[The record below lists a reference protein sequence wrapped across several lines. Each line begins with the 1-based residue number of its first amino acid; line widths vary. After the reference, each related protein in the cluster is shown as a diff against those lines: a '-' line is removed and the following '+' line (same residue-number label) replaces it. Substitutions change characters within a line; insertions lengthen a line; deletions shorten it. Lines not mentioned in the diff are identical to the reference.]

1 MRDTDLSAVYDENA
15 AYLYAYCRFL
25 LREPADAVDALEATF
40 LLAAVPQAHPSDP
53 GLLRAWLYALARNEC
68 LRRITSGQAAA
79 AIDSVYDDA
88 ADGDASRAL
97 LRAALRGLSA
107 ADRDVIGMFW
117 HGLTVA
123 EIAAVLGITGDD
135 ALTQFSIAR
144 DRLELSAT
152 TLLTARAGREDC
164 AGLRARLGD
173 WDGHLTVLLARRLG
187 QHIGHCPICSA
198 RRRQELLPGTLLSMT
213 AGALLGGAVA
223 GETSRRAAATVGMLR
238 DQLLDTV
245 RDPSPKGTAARE
257 TAERRGGPFG
267 RSGFPSPLPAKV
279 GTLGTL
285 GISRRRFAIAGASIA
300 AVIVVVAVIASVGG
314 GQHAKPT
321 AGGARQAGL
330 TGDSGAAATAGTGLR
345 PAPDTAASGT
355 APGSPRRSASPS
367 ASARPDPGG
376 PGSGA
381 PTFVTPTAASP
392 TTPAALPSASSSVRS
407 SAPSSQPRAPS
418 GSPSAR
424 PTAAPVTA
432 APASGTISVPSSVQL
447 QPDGFEWEG
456 TLTVTVSGGSLSWS
470 ISDADPGLRLS
481 QSAGTSTASVE
492 IDAFGPRFLQ
502 PLTVQAGGKSFTVSI
517 TAAHGH

>member
-40 LLAAVPQAHPSDP
+40 LLAAVPQARPSDP
-53 GLLRAWLYALARNEC
+53 GRLRAWLYAVARNEC

-97 LRAALRGLSA
+97 LRAALRGLGA
-107 ADRDVIGMFW
+107 EDRDVIGMFW

-123 EIAAVLGITGDD
+123 EIAAVLGVTGDD
-135 ALTQFSIAR
+135 ALTQFSVAR

-164 AGLRARLGD
+164 PGLRARLGD

-187 QHIGHCPICSA
+187 QHIGHCPMCSA

-213 AGALLGGAVA
+213 PGALLGGAVA

-285 GISRRRFAIAGASIA
+285 GISRQRFAIVGASIA
-300 AVIVVVAVIASVGG
+300 AVIVIVAVIATVSG
-314 GQHAKPT
+314 GQHAKT
-321 AGGARQAGL
+321 AAGGARQAGL

-355 APGSPRRSASPS
+355 VPGAARRSASPS
-367 ASARPDPGG
+367 ASASPGRGG
-376 PGSGA
+376 PGSGT

-392 TTPAALPSASSSVRS
+392 TTPVALPSVPS
-407 SAPSSQPRAPS
+407 SAPSSQPRVPS

-424 PTAAPVTA
+424 PTAAPVST
-432 APASGTISVPSSVQL
+432 APASGAISVPSSVQL

-481 QSAGTSTASVE
+481 QSAGTSSASVE

-517 TAAHGH
+517 TAADGH